1 MVALSNFS
9 RLTQSTYNDNQP
21 ASLQMVEPFGKA
33 EKVCTL
39 AVYFRAFD
47 DFPLIIAANR
57 DEHYNRPS
65 APPSLLQTT
74 PKIISGRD
82 LRAGGTWL
90 GFNEGGLV
98 VAILNRHTTD
108 ETSLL
113 PTARSRGAL
122 CMDLL
127 MQNSAADAT
136 DFLRDHRVRY
146 HPFTVLVADLRTA
159 YVAHNEDRTILN
171 QKLDAGLHVFS
182 SAADF
187 ELHSSKARR
196 AEALFA
202 GIKDRMPQLGCDL
215 PGSIRALQA
224 VLADHS
230 LPAGST
236 NPGDAICVHRETS
249 GTVSSSILFFSQS
262 RSRFESY
269 YCEGA
274 PCRNV
279 FDGPLGLDVS

>member
-1 MVALSNFS
+1 MVALSNFL
-9 RLTQSTYNDNQP
+9 RLTQRTYNDNQS
-21 ASLQMVEPFGKA
+21 AGLQMFASFGKA

-47 DFPLIIAANR
+47 GFPLIIAANR
-57 DEHYNRPS
+57 DEHFDRPS
-65 APPSLLQTT
+65 SSPNLLPTT
-74 PKIISGRD
+74 PKIVSGRD

-90 GFNEGGLV
+90 GFNERGLV
-98 VAILNRHTTD
+98 VAILNRHLND
-108 ETSLL
+108 DFPLL
-113 PTARSRGAL
+113 PNARSRGAL

-127 MQNSAADAT
+127 MQNSVTEANEL
-136 DFLRDHRVRY
+136 LREHRVRY
-146 HPFTVLVADLRTA
+146 NPFTVLFADPRRA
-159 YVAHNEDRTILN
+159 YVAHNEDQTILS
-171 QKLDAGLHVFS
+171 QRLDAGLHVFS

-202 GIKDRMPQLGCDL
+202 EVKNRMPLLGFDL
-215 PGSIRALQA
+215 SASIKVLQA

-230 LPAGST
+230 LPQGST

-262 RSRFESY
+262 SSRFDSY
-269 YCEGA
+269 YCEGP
-274 PCRNV
+274 PCRNC
-279 FDGPLGLDVS
+279 FGDSLKLELS